1 MYPASFP
8 LVIRYQSSPYGSTT
22 RSVNG
27 HKPRLAL
34 PVREAVEQQ
43 VVRIMKALLLGSPG
57 ELRFRAGGTRGWGLG
72 LENGVMLCG
81 LGLGCLEPAG
91 SSKGCSSR

>member
-1 MYPASFP
+1 MC
-8 LVIRYQSSPYGSTT
+8 RYHSSPYGSTT

-27 HKPRLAL
+27 HKPRIAL

-57 ELRFRAGGTRGWGLG
+57 EKRCPRVQLQELVGWGAMG
-72 LENGVMLCG
+72 
-81 LGLGCLEPAG
+81 AG
-91 SSKGCSSR
+91 ERRVAQDMGAVLVRKAVECALNHTVVHP